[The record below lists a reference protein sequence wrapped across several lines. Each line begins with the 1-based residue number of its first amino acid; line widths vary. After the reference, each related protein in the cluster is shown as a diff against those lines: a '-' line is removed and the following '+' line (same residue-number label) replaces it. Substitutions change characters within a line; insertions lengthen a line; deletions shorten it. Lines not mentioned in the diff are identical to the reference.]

1 MSALASNRC
10 DGLLAKS
17 KTPDLG
23 LWKLILLTICLAGV
37 QFTWTVELAYGT
49 PYLLSLGL
57 AKSLTALVWIAGPL
71 SGILIQ
77 PIVGVYSDRSTFQ
90 YGRRRPFILIGGLLV
105 VISIAMI
112 AYSREFSDV
121 LMGWNKTAKDD
132 QLHLVT
138 IIVAVVG
145 FYFLDFSINAVQ
157 ASCRALIVDV
167 SPLHQQDLANAWGGR
182 MIGLGNVLG
191 YFVGYLDLPKL
202 FPMLGPTQLKI
213 LCVIAITWFVT
224 TILVTCI
231 AIVERP
237 YKQRQSERHQA
248 WWKPLM
254 EIFHSLSTLPR
265 SIQSVCNVQFLAW
278 LGWFPFLFYSTSW
291 ISDRLRY
298 GKYSLTRIMDTNDT
312 SDEGTRAGSFSLL
325 LFAIISVITGFILPM
340 MVKHTRTSG
349 RNGRFD
355 SPRSQVDVSYRQT
368 WAEFFTLPRI
378 WSMSLFGFAILMV
391 LTAAVHE
398 VIGATFIIAATG
410 ISWGV
415 AQWVPFTLMGEFVS
429 FYSDGN
435 PESRCNQSDDT
446 ERALPNLSASSAER
460 EIIISR
466 SDSQPTRRDGYAVV
480 QDEDEIV
487 NYHASSSQP
496 PPCVADIGNSNESGL
511 QAGMVLGIHNIYIV
525 LPQFLSTV
533 MSAIVFAIISE
544 LQKSSPIET
553 PAEAFD
559 AFGWT
564 LRLGAFAS
572 IGAAI
577 IALKI
582 KPIQYRSCID

>member
-37 QFTWTVELAYGT
+37 QFTCKVESIHFCCWILLISLVLVSTGTVELAYGT

-90 YGRRRPFILIGGLLV
+90 YGRRRPFIL
-105 VISIAMI
+105 
-112 AYSREFSDV
+112 
-121 LMGWNKTAKDD
+121 T
-132 QLHLVT
+132 
-138 IIVAVVG
+138 VVG

-355 SPRSQVDVSYRQT
+355 SPRSQVDVSYRPT

>member
-1 MSALASNRC
+1 
-10 DGLLAKS
+10 
-17 KTPDLG
+17 
-23 LWKLILLTICLAGV
+23 KLILLTICLAGV

-112 AYSREFSDV
+112 AYSREFSD
-121 LMGWNKTAKDD
+121 
-132 QLHLVT
+132 LHLVT

-278 LGWFPFLFYSTSW
+278 LGWFPFLFY
-291 ISDRLRY
+291 RQ
-298 GKYSLTRIMDTNDT
+298 YSLTRIMDTNDT

-378 WSMSLFGFAILMV
+378 WSISLFGFAILMV

-415 AQWVPFTLMGEFVS
+415 AQWVPFTLMGE
-429 FYSDGN
+429 
-435 PESRCNQSDDT
+435 
-446 ERALPNLSASSAER
+446 

-553 PAEAFD
+553 PAE
-559 AFGWT
+559 
-564 LRLGAFAS
+564 
-572 IGAAI
+572 
-577 IALKI
+577 
-582 KPIQYRSCID
+582 